1 MIASKAS
8 YIARGGLYTAVGMMF
23 LYLSAYIPN
32 NKFFFLAAASCI
44 IPLSIITI
52 GIKHSFIVYL
62 AVSFLGM
69 FLIGSKGILFLYIVF
84 FGLYGFVKY
93 AVEKIKNLPLELVL
107 KIAFLNISVLLSYFM
122 SKLFMNYTLSFKV
135 SLYIVIIAI
144 QIIFLVYDYTLTLFI
159 AHTYKIFKKR
169 T

>member
-8 YIARGGLYTAVGMMF
+8 YTARGGLYTAVSIIF

-62 AVSFLGM
+62 AVSFIGI

-93 AVEKIKNLPLELVL
+93 AVEKIKNLPLELLL
-107 KIAFLNISVLLSYFM
+107 KIAFLNISILLSYFI
-122 SKLFMNYTLSFKV
+122 SRLFMNYNLSFKI

-144 QIIFLVYDYTLTLFI
+144 QIIFLIYDYTLTLFI
-159 AHTYKIFKKR
+159 AYMHKTFKKR
-169 T
+169 A